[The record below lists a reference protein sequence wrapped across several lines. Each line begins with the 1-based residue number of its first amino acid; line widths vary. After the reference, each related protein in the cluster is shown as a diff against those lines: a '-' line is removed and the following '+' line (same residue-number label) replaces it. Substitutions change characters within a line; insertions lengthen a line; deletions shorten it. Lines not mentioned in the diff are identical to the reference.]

1 MKTLR
6 DALII
11 VVLSGVLLF
20 CAVRFFDWYHR
31 RSLGLSTVVQE
42 AEIAC
47 LNDHMDCHVGS
58 DMFSS
63 VEAAQAYLNSPEHL
77 AKVKEREEK
86 AAQEAEFKKQVDA
99 LVKQGKSKVKAAC
112 RRDGTL
118 NCDLITDATLESFA
132 ETLVRKKQGW
142 NKVSATN

>member
-11 VVLSGVLLF
+11 IVLGGVVIF
-20 CAVRFFDWYHR
+20 YAVRFFEWYHR
-31 RSLGLSTVVQE
+31 RSLGLNPVVGE

-58 DMFSS
+58 DMFTS
-63 VEAAQAYLNSPEHL
+63 VEDAQAYLNSPEHL
-77 AKVKEREEK
+77 AKVKEREK
-86 AAQEAEFKKQVDA
+86 NAADEAEFERRVNA
-99 LVKQGKSKVKAAC
+99 LVQQGKSAVKAAC

-118 NCDLITDATLESFA
+118 NCDLITDTSLKSFA
-132 ETLVRKKQGW
+132 ETLLRERIRKESQ
-142 NKVSATN
+142 TH